1 MGAAYDVTG
10 TGFII
15 GFACL
20 FDLMDVGEYL
30 QCEKYSYTLLYLILD
45 MLPYYIV
52 IFNLNSCSKST
63 ISVVSIICQVFSK
76 PIMLG
81 SLPSN

>member
-20 FDLMDVGEYL
+20 FDLMD
-30 QCEKYSYTLLYLILD
+30 
-45 MLPYYIV
+45 
-52 IFNLNSCSKST
+52 
-63 ISVVSIICQVFSK
+63 
-76 PIMLG
+76 LG
-81 SLPSN
+81 AAI